1 MPLGSHMSMSGS
13 ECGTSA
19 ATPGTNSPGTALP
32 SALRT
37 TSFATT
43 SLGCMR
49 VTISTPLFVSE
60 FLAASHL
67 YQFPRSND
75 VAVRSGVY
83 WPHESKMKEAR
94 ILRAR
99 QQEEEKRKTNWAGVL
114 NPAQLL
120 EARSIAAP

>member
-1 MPLGSHMSMSGS
+1 MMSGS

-19 ATPGTNSPGTALP
+19 LTPGTNSPGTALP

-43 SLGCMR
+43 TLGCMR

-75 VAVRSGVY
+75 VSVRSGVY
-83 WPHESKMKEAR
+83 CPHESKMKEAR